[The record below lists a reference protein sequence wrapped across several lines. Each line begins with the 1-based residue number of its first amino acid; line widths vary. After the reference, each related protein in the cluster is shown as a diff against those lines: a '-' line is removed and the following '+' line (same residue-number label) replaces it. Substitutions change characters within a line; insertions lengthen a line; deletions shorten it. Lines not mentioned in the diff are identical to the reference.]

1 MFFRLL
7 GERAFLNL
15 SIRGKNMSVFKN
27 IKGRVVAAK
36 AAVVAAAGAA
46 SGAALAEVD
55 TTKVQS
61 ALTAAQTSAEGVGGM
76 VIAVVAGLVVV
87 GVIIALVRKV

>member
-1 MFFRLL
+1 MVNKLRS
-7 GERAFLNL
+7 AL
-15 SIRGKNMSVFKN
+15 SKK
-27 IKGRVVAAK
+27 
-36 AAVVAAAGAA
+36 
-46 SGAALAEVD
+46 AALAAAALAATGSSFAAVD
-55 TTKVQS
+55 TTQVQS